1 MCYGGDGGTTY
12 GADFNPTGEC
22 GDYVPAKVEL
32 GPHVAALG
40 MRIYPADAAAAAAAG
55 GGVGLAASASGG
67 GASGLF
73 PAEYRSKMFIA
84 EHGSWNRRSAIG
96 YRVMVSDGVSTYEE
110 FFSFMDADGAYCG
123 RPMAASQAT
132 TSGRSAPSAAGDR
145 LLQLAP
151 LAALPPQSA
160 GLGLPQP

>member
-123 RPMAASQAT
+123 RPVDVHVLRDGSLLVSDDHAGALYRVVYT
-132 TSGRSAPSAAGDR
+132 GGEPGR
-145 LLQLAP
+145 
-151 LAALPPQSA
+151 
-160 GLGLPQP
+160 